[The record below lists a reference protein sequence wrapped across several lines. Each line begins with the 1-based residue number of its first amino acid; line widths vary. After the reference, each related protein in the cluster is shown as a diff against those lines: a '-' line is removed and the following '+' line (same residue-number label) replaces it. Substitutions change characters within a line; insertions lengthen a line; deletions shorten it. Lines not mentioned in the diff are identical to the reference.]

1 MGRGVGGGREGKGGR
16 KFYLG
21 GGIDR
26 MYSSGGRG
34 GGFGL
39 VYWGLTPQQQPGSYQ
54 GWAGGR
60 KGKSGRKFYLGG
72 RN

>member
-1 MGRGVGGGREGKGGR
+1 MFRSQMKVRHREGGDGGREGGDSRKGGWA
-16 KFYLG
+16 
-21 GGIDR
+21 
-26 MYSSGGRG
+26 

-39 VYWGLTPQQQPGSYQ
+39 VYWGLTPRQQPGSYQ

-60 KGKSGRKFYLGG
+60 KGKGGRKFYLGG